1 MIDDEPVVYRALLA
15 LQQAAV
21 EILDGVVVSL
31 LVVEQGLRLLETKWK
46 NADGR
51 ATFMVY
57 F

>member
-1 MIDDEPVVYRALLA
+1 MDDEPVVYRALLA

-31 LVVEQGLRLLETKWK
+31 LIVEQGLRLLETKWK